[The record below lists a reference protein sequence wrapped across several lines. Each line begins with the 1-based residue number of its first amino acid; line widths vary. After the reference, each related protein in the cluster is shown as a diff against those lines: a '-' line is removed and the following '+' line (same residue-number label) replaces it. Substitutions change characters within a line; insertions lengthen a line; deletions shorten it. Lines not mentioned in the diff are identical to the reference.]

1 MLTFY
6 DIKNVEVMT
15 WRRGLFNCSEP
26 IFATHTRLSQVNE
39 ILANVHYKQ
48 KGKSDIGSSKEI
60 LVLIKP
66 SPGPGIGNYNERLY
80 VTYMFEVLNE
90 KDVVGDKILVYPPN
104 STITGPPAWISR
116 PLMKAPSCLNPDTSS
131 AGLTADHLY
140 IVPSVSSPLYREG

>member
-66 SPGPGIGNYNERLY
+66 SPGLGIGNYNERLY
-80 VTYMFEVLNE
+80 VTYMFEVLP
-90 KDVVGDKILVYPPN
+90 KSRHIQCRLHRRPSVHCP
-104 STITGPPAWISR
+104 ISEQSFISGGLR
-116 PLMKAPSCLNPDTSS
+116 QDTVFLQSDTS
-131 AGLTADHLY
+131 
-140 IVPSVSSPLYREG
+140 